1 MTTAWTR
8 FAFTLALAFA
18 GPVLLLG
25 QVTSAIQ
32 GQVADASGAAV
43 AGATVK
49 ATNEDTG
56 VVRTASTAGDGYYRV
71 SDLLAGRY
79 QIRVEMP
86 GFKTFVRSNLSLT
99 AEAVL
104 GLNMSLEVGEITESI
119 TVTAKEPLVETQVT
133 RISEV
138 IPEKEIKAL
147 PVQGRGILNLS
158 ILAPGIV
165 GKPLPPG
172 AYCCDVFSNFG
183 APRISAGGNEQKS
196 QFLLD
201 GITLREGEGSGYG
214 VAFSPN
220 PDAVSEVRVSADPYA
235 ADMGRM
241 SGPQVQISTKGGTNE
256 WHGTAH
262 YTFQNAK
269 LQARPFF
276 STTVPDSYYRL
287 FGSTVGGPL
296 IKDRLFAF
304 AAYEGLRSRVVRS
317 YRATVETEQFKDYV
331 VRTRP
336 GSTAAK
342 LLQTLPPQ
350 RYPTEGLVDKGS
362 VLPNG
367 QVSSLPDGIPDLGV
381 ITVDSVAPRIGNQVN
396 GRVDYHFPNLKDRLF
411 SSYWYTKPKRGSTDS
426 FTANPW
432 SRPAYFLDTYS
443 RINSANV
450 VHTRAF
456 TSNVLNEA
464 RFGLIDVFFE
474 RFYPRLDEI
483 IHVPILNTDD
493 GIGFPWTYENFYHS
507 RTFQFADVLSINR
520 GRHAVKIGANYYR
533 LRTTNDGP
541 NTPSYSFATILD
553 FAADNPY
560 QENRT
565 LDAATG
571 AADPRTNV
579 PLSTGDFSI
588 FIQNTWQIRPN
599 LTLNYGLRWETF
611 FPMWIQDRENF
622 QPVLTSSQVIDR
634 AQIAA
639 AANQRVNRL
648 YRRDLNNFGP
658 RLGLAWDPTSQGKTS
673 VRFSFGILYDEVNT
687 FPLYEAY
694 YNPPSLLS
702 FSAGPQFGIPITYG
716 LGTAGTRN
724 FPVNPNLRAPRLTS
738 RGGFEGARPNLGG
751 IVDDFVSPQVWYLL
765 AGVQQQVLGDT
776 MVQVNYK
783 YRRATREPYSITNIN
798 RFQGDLL
805 DGLLNRLNPDFG
817 SIRLLTNRG
826 ERLYHG
832 LVTNLTKRFSQ
843 GYSLSASY
851 TYNHG
856 TNNFG
861 QVPAGFGDTYYANET
876 DPLNPEIDSARD
888 DFSHAFT
895 LHGIWELPILRGNT
909 GWAGRLL
916 GGWQLNSI
924 WTFQSGEL
932 FVPLSTAA
940 FRQGGD
946 FNADGIRSDRPD
958 APAQGLPASFS
969 KSDWLNGPLK
979 AAMFPLPDPASPRPG
994 NLSRDTFRRPGFA
1007 NIDVAAVKEFP
1018 LFLSGSERGRFQI
1031 RAEAFN
1037 MMNRL
1042 NISGVENRINNARF
1056 GFPTSAFQNR
1066 IIQFAV
1072 KFVY

>member
-1 MTTAWTR
+1 MTTVWTR
-8 FAFTLALAFA
+8 IALTLALVLG
-18 GPVLLLG
+18 GPALLLG

-32 GQVADASGAAV
+32 GQVTDASGAAV
-43 AGATVK
+43 AGAAVK

-56 VVRTASTAGDGYYRV
+56 VVRAASTAGDGYYRI

-79 QIRVEMP
+79 QIRVELP
-86 GFKTFVRSNLSLT
+86 GFKTFVRGDLNLT
-99 AEAVL
+99 AEAVV
-104 GLNMSLEVGEITESI
+104 GLNIALEVGEITESV
-119 TVTAKEPLVETQVT
+119 TVTAREPLVETQVT

-138 IPEKEIKAL
+138 IPEKEIKSL
-147 PVQGRGILNLS
+147 PLQGRGILNLS

-201 GITLREGEGSGYG
+201 GIALQDGEGVGWG

-220 PDAVSEVRVSADPYA
+220 PDAISEVRVTADPYSA
-235 ADMGRM
+235 EMGRM
-241 SGPQVQISTKGGTNE
+241 SGPQIQISTRGGTNE

-269 LQARPFF
+269 LLARPFF
-276 STTVPDSYYRL
+276 SASVPDSYYRL
-287 FGSTVGGPL
+287 FGSTVGGPV

-342 LLQTLPPQ
+342 LLQALPPQ

-362 VLPNG
+362 VLPDG
-367 QVSSLPDGIPDLGV
+367 QVSNVPDGIPDLGV
-381 ITVDSVAPRIGNQVN
+381 INVDSVAPRIGNQVH
-396 GRVDYHFPNLKDRLF
+396 GRVDYHFPNSKDRLF

-432 SRPAYFLDTYS
+432 SRPAYFLDTFS
-443 RINSANV
+443 RINSVNV

-456 TSNVLNEA
+456 TPNLLNEA
-464 RFGLIDVFFE
+464 RFGLIDIFFE
-474 RFYPRLDEI
+474 RVYPRLKEI
-483 IHVPILNTDD
+483 INTPVINTDD
-493 GIGFPWTYENFYHS
+493 GVGFPWTYEGYYHS
-507 RTFQFADVLSINR
+507 RTFQFTDVLSFNR
-520 GRHAVKIGANYYR
+520 GRHAVKLGVDYR
-533 LRTTNDGP
+533 RYHPTTDGP
-541 NTPSYSFATILD
+541 NTPFYSFATILD
-553 FAADNPY
+553 FAADSPY
-560 QENRT
+560 REDRT
-565 LDAATG
+565 IDAATG
-571 AADPRTNV
+571 VVDPRTYI
-579 PLSTGDFSI
+579 PFYTGDFSM

-611 FPMWIQDRENF
+611 SPLRIRDSENW
-622 QPVLTSSQVIDR
+622 QPVMTSSQVTDR

-639 AANQRVNRL
+639 AANQRVSRL
-648 YRRDLNNFGP
+648 YSRDLNNFGP

-673 VRFSFGILYDEVNT
+673 VRFSFGLLYDEINI
-687 FPLYEAY
+687 FPLYGTDN
-694 YNPPSLLS
+694 NPPSLLS
-702 FSAGPQFGIPITYG
+702 LSAGTQFGVPIVYG
-716 LGTAGTRN
+716 LAEAGTRK
-724 FPVNPNLRAPRLTS
+724 FPANPNLRAPKLTS
-738 RGGFEGARPNLGG
+738 RGGIEGARPNLGG
-751 IVDDFVSPQVWYLL
+751 IVDDLVSPQVWYVL

-776 MVQVNYK
+776 MVQINYK
-783 YRRATREPYSITNIN
+783 HRRGTKELYSITDIN

-805 DGLLNRLNPDFG
+805 DGRLDRINPDFG

-832 LVTNLTKRFSQ
+832 LVTNVTKRFSQ

-861 QVPAGFGDTYYANET
+861 RIQTGNSDEYQANET
-876 DPLNPEIDSARD
+876 DPLNPEIDAGRD
-888 DFSHAFT
+888 DFPHAFT
-895 LHGIWELPILRGNT
+895 LHGIWELPILRGNK

-932 FVPLSTAA
+932 FVPVSTAA

-946 FNADGIRSDRPD
+946 YNADGVRSDRPD
-958 APAQGLPASFS
+958 APAQSLPSSFS
-969 KSDWLNGPLK
+969 KSDWLTGPSQGGHVP
-979 AAMFPLPDPASPRPG
+979 AARSGLATAGQSAPRCLPPPRLCQYRCG
-994 NLSRDTFRRPGFA
+994 CRQGVS
-1007 NIDVAAVKEFP
+1007 AV
-1018 LFLSGSERGRFQI
+1018 SER
-1031 RAEAFN
+1031 
-1037 MMNRL
+1037 
-1042 NISGVENRINNARF
+1042 V
-1056 GFPTSAFQNR
+1056 
-1066 IIQFAV
+1066 
-1072 KFVY
+1072 